1 MSQQSITNRQIEQQL
16 LLHHTNTGQE
26 MSCCAEIDWYVKFE
40 NIIFLFLNKSSR
52 YTLVSI
58 VTKLWVGR
66 PEV

>member
-26 MSCCAEIDWYVKFE
+26 MSCCAEIE